1 MFLISQVE
9 YSIGYLKNIVVNE
22 TLENSLSSLFLIKSI
37 KPLNYS
43 HKTMIY
49 FIFFPFKIRIYTIVS
64 VAFLL
69 RF

>member
-9 YSIGYLKNIVVNE
+9 YSIDYLKNIEVNE

-37 KPLNYS
+37 KTLNYS

-49 FIFFPFKIRIYTIVS
+49 FIFFPFKIRISTIVS